1 MLGFGGIPDTP
12 IGGIHGGL
20 EVLALEARD
29 HSGQV
34 IDHSESIKYNLQLC
48 KEDGFVPILHSVFG
62 SSTGI
67 NKDFIFN
74 YDFVETVKNLNGVKV
89 ANAVQGRLEK
99 PWLKE
104 ALDKDAVVMTSGSRF
119 YRGPPHSGA
128 VFIPPSIMQRLQQVD
143 SEEI

>member
-1 MLGFGGIPDTP
+1 M
-12 IGGIHGGL
+12 
-20 EVLALEARD
+20 
-29 HSGQV
+29 
-34 IDHSESIKYNLQLC
+34 QLC
-48 KEDGFVPILHSVFG
+48 KEDGSVPILQSVFG

-67 NKDFIFN
+67 NKDFIFG
-74 YDFVETVKNLNGVKV
+74 YDFAETVKNLNGVKV

-128 VFIPPSIMQRLQQVD
+128 VFIPPSIMSKLKQVD
-143 SEEI
+143 SEEIHREWKGGLVPTGLNTFFGKNEFPKEL